1 MYIVP
6 VGGVELIS
14 QQTCVHSTRI

>member
-6 VGGVELIS
+6 NGGVELIS